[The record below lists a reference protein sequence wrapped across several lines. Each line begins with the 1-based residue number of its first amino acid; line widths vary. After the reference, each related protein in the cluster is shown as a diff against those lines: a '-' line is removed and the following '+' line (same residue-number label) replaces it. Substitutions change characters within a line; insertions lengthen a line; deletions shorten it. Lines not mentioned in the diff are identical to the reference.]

1 MSTRRFPIPI
11 VLAATILGVLLGV
24 LLPSTPARAQPA
36 AQAPS
41 LAVTRSMTVHLGG
54 GFALPTGTS
63 GRETNPGWAELETG
77 VGYLLSPRLELEV
90 GGAWTLPGSR
100 QVRSQPGGAAGES
113 TDLSTRVG
121 GLARGL
127 LRVRLLEGSWHPVLA
142 AGPALA
148 FGGDF
153 GVVPL
158 GQLEA
163 GIEWRGSSGLY
174 LLAALRAYLPMK
186 RSRSEFEPD
195 RCLTMDCPSRF
206 QPGRPI
212 LGSRL
217 AVGLSF

>member
-1 MSTRRFPIPI
+1 MGVRFQIGL
-11 VLAATILGVLLGV
+11 VAATLGALVSGA
-24 LLPSTPARAQPA
+24 PAFGQPA
-36 AQAPS
+36 AQAAAP
-41 LAVTRSMTVHLGG
+41 AATRAMTVHLGG
-54 GFALPTGTS
+54 GVALPTGTS
-63 GRETNPGWAELETG
+63 GRDKNPGWAELESG
-77 VGYLLSPRLELEV
+77 IGYLLSPRLELEA

-100 QVRSQPGGAAGES
+100 QVQSQPGGAGQP
-113 TDLSTRVG
+113 TDLSTSVG
-121 GLARGL
+121 GLARAL
-127 LRVRLLEGSWHPVLA
+127 LRVRLLEGSWRPMLA

-158 GQLEA
+158 GQLEG

-174 LLAALRAYLPMK
+174 LAAALRAYLPMK
-186 RSRSEFEPD
+186 RSRPEVEPD

-217 AVGLSF
+217 ALGLSF

>member
-1 MSTRRFPIPI
+1 MRARSFPIG
-11 VLAATILGVLLGV
+11 LAAMILGALLSGA
-24 LLPSTPARAQPA
+24 PARGQPA

-41 LAVTRSMTVHLGG
+41 LAATRSMTVHLGG
-54 GFALPTGTS
+54 GFALPTGTA
-63 GRETNPGWAELETG
+63 GREKNPGWAEVETG
-77 VGYLLSPRLELEV
+77 IGYLLSPRLELEA

-100 QVRSQPGGAAGES
+100 QVQSQPGSGPAQA
-113 TDLSTRVG
+113 TDLSTSVG
-121 GLARGL
+121 GLARAL
-127 LRVRLLEGSWHPVLA
+127 LRVRLLDGAWHPMLA

-153 GVVPL
+153 GMVPL

-163 GIEWRGSSGLY
+163 GVEWRGSSGLY

-186 RSRSEFEPD
+186 RSRPEIEPD
-195 RCLTMDCPSRF
+195 RCLTRDCPSRF

-217 AVGLSF
+217 ALGFSF